1 MRVKICGITSVEDAL
16 AAAEAGADAVG
27 FVFAPSPRR
36 VSPERVRDIVAALPP
51 LVTTVG
57 VFVNA
62 SPAYIR
68 RVRDYCGLDLVQ
80 LHGEEDQAA
89 VRALAPRVI
98 KALPVTPERVP
109 SHRDFPGA
117 MLLLDASAPGRRG
130 GSGCS
135 FDWSLVRGL
144 ARRRPVILAGGLDP
158 DNLARA
164 VETVRPFALDV
175 CSGVEQAPGMKDRHK
190 MARFIARAKGLRRAA

>member
-16 AAAEAGADAVG
+16 AAAAAGADAVG
-27 FVFAPSPRR
+27 LVFAPSPRR
-36 VSPERVRDIVAALPP
+36 VSPESARDIVAALPP

-80 LHGEEDQAA
+80 LHGQEDPAT

-98 KALPVTPERVP
+98 KALPVSPRRVP
-109 SHRDFPGA
+109 SPHEFPGA
-117 MLLLDASAPGRRG
+117 MLLLDAALPGG
-130 GSGCS
+130 GRS
-135 FDWSLVRGL
+135 FDWSLVREL
-144 ARRRPVILAGGLDP
+144 AGKRPLILAGGLDP
-158 DNLARA
+158 ENLVRA

-175 CSGVEQAPGMKDRHK
+175 CSGVETSPGKKDRDK
-190 MARFIARAKGLRRAA
+190 MARFIARARGLRRAA